1 MRVKIS
7 TIISTLLFSIIYSQ
21 NLSITGY
28 VKGAKNGNILVGA
41 NVYIVGTS
49 LGASARED
57 GQYKINNVKPGT
69 YSVKASYIGY
79 VTVEDSVTITDTD
92 INLDFNL
99 NYTTIEGKEVT
110 VTAQAKG
117 QMDAINRQL
126 NARSIVNIISSDR
139 IQELPD
145 ANAAESVARVPG
157 VSIKREGG
165 EGNKVVI
172 RGLSPKYNAITV
184 EGTRLPSTDP
194 DDRSTDL
201 SMISQYVLD
210 GIEVTKAGTPDQD
223 ADVLGGTVNFKLKRA
238 KPGLHFN
245 FIGQG
250 IHNGLKDTYE
260 DNKLVFDISNRF
272 WKDRI
277 GVLAQIDLEK
287 RNRSSN
293 ELGSSYSRDGSTE
306 NADSPGQLR
315 LTGLNLADI
324 LRDNKRRNSLIV
336 VDTKIPDR
344 GILSD
349 GSISFTSL
357 KSSINKDISTCG
369 INYSLTGG
377 DKSHNTGITDND
389 IKIRTNTLRFKQ
401 TLYYNFHLESFY
413 STSIAQN
420 NSFIKNFNF
429 FDGFAFKESPF
440 GVGIDRIQEI
450 TTNDTSNI
458 LFRGYSYNMAKS
470 KETEQTYGIN
480 LEYDFRISSN
490 FSGKIKFGT
499 KERTKSR
506 NFDQNN
512 ENGDIS
518 EIDAMC
524 GMTNEFPEY
533 FSEYIGLCGSQAI
546 TRIPFYPF
554 IDYKYQS
561 GNFFN
566 GRYSMGPKAN
576 INLMND
582 IFHYFKKNWNQYNSS
597 VAAPE
602 MVVHVLH
609 ETLSILY
616 DYEGE
621 ENYKAD
627 YLMIDMNLG
636 EKLNIITG
644 ARIEKN
650 ITRYQSYRAWAS
662 VIPSF
667 VFLGDSTL
675 QNRGNEYILPA
686 LFIRY
691 KPVSWLNIRFA
702 STNTLTRPNYTDILP
717 LYYVSTGSQS
727 IDYRNTGLEPG
738 KSENLDFSIAFN
750 QKHLGLFSIARF
762 EKNISGLIY
771 SSGRRY
777 VDDPIK
783 YGLTDNLK
791 SYMINDYKTNNPY
804 AVKLRGWEFDYQT
817 RFWYLPGPLSG
828 LVLNANYTISESE
841 VKYPRTEIHFEI
853 DFGPPLVAETINIDS
868 FYVDRLI
875 DQPNEIF
882 NLSIGYDYKGFSVRL
897 SVLSKSDI
905 FMQTNFWKELRQTT
919 DNYTRWDLSVKQKLP
934 INGLEI
940 FLNMNNITK
949 AVDKNRYHTSNSL
962 ALEQHYGKT
971 IDLGLKYSF

>member
-1 MRVKIS
+1 MKR
-7 TIISTLLFSIIYSQ
+7 LLILILLSSILCAE

-28 VKGAKNGNILVGA
+28 VKDAKNGNLLVGA
-41 NVYIVGTS
+41 NVFIVGTS
-49 LGASARED
+49 LGASARAD
-57 GQYKINNVKPGT
+57 GQYKITNVKPGN
-69 YSVKASYIGY
+69 YSLKASYIGY
-79 VTVEDSVTITDTD
+79 VTAEDSITITDTD

-238 KPGLHFN
+238 KPGFHFN

-277 GVLAQIDLEK
+277 GILAQIDLEK

-293 ELGSSYSRDGSTE
+293 ELGASYAREGSTE
-306 NADSPGQLR
+306 NVDSPGNLR

-324 LRDNKRRNSLIV
+324 LRDNSRGNSLIV
-336 VDTKIPDR
+336 LDLKIPER
-344 GILSD
+344 GLLSD
-349 GSISFTSL
+349 GSISLTSL
-357 KSSINKDISTCG
+357 KSSINKDISTCA
-369 INYSLTGG
+369 INYSLNTN
-377 DKSHNTGITDND
+377 DKSHNTGVTDND

-401 TLYYNFHLESFY
+401 TLYSNLHLESFY
-413 STSIAQN
+413 STSQAQN
-420 NSFIKNFNF
+420 NSFVKNYNF
-429 FDGFAFKESPF
+429 FDAFAFSESPL

-450 TTNDTSNI
+450 TINDTNNI
-458 LFRGYSYNMAKS
+458 YFRGYSYNISKS

-480 LEYDFRISSN
+480 LEYDFRLSSQL
-490 FSGKIKFGT
+490 SGKIKIGT

-512 ENGDIS
+512 ENGAPN
-518 EIDAMC
+518 EVDALC

-533 FSEYIGLCGSQAI
+533 FSEHTGLCGSSAI
-546 TRIPFYPF
+546 TRIPFYPY
-554 IDYKYQS
+554 IDYEYDS
-561 GNFFN
+561 GVFFG

-576 INLMND
+576 TKLMND
-582 IFHYFKKNWNQYNSS
+582 IFHYFKKNWNKNNSNA
-597 VAAPE
+597 AAPE
-602 MVVHVLH
+602 MVVHVFH
-609 ETLSILY
+609 ETSSILY

-621 ENYKAD
+621 ENYKAN

-644 ARIEKN
+644 GRIEKN
-650 ITRYQSYRAWAS
+650 STRYQSYSAWAS

-675 QNRGNEYILPA
+675 HNRENDLILPA
-686 LFIRY
+686 LFLRY

-702 STNTLTRPNYTDILP
+702 KTNTLTRPNYTDILP

-727 IDYRNTGLEPG
+727 IDYRNTALEPG

-750 QKHLGLFSIARF
+750 QKRLGLFSIGRF

-777 VDDPIK
+777 VDDPTK

-791 SYMINDYKTNNPY
+791 GYMINDYKTNNPY
-804 AVKLRGWEFDYQT
+804 TVKLRGWEFDYQT

-828 LVLNANYTISESE
+828 LVLNANYTVTESA

-853 DFGPPLVAETINIDS
+853 DFGPPLVAETVNIDS

-882 NLSIGYDYKGFSVRL
+882 NLSIGYDFKGFSGRL

-919 DNYTRWDLSVKQKLP
+919 DDYTRWDLSVKQKLP
-934 INGLEI
+934 VKGLEI
-940 FLNMNNITK
+940 FLNINNITE
-949 AVDKNRYHTSNSL
+949 AVDENRYHTSNSL

-971 IDLGLKYSF
+971 IDLGFKYSF

>member
-1 MRVKIS
+1 MKILFLF
-7 TIISTLLFSIIYSQ
+7 TLSLSSLYSQ

-28 VKGAKNGNILVGA
+28 VKDAKNGNLLVGA
-41 NVYIVGTS
+41 NVVITGTS
-49 LGASARED
+49 LGTSARED

-79 VTVEDSVTITDTD
+79 VTTEDSVTITDTD

-99 NYTTIEGKEVT
+99 SYTTIEGKEVT

-245 FIGQG
+245 FIGLG

-277 GVLAQIDLEK
+277 GILAQIDLEK

-293 ELGSSYSRDGSTE
+293 ELGASYVRDVSPDQDIDSIGSL
-306 NADSPGQLR
+306 S
-315 LTGLNLADI
+315 LTGLNLYDI
-324 LRDNKRRNSLIV
+324 LRDNNRRNSLIV
-336 VDTKIPDR
+336 ADIKIPDR

-349 GSISFTSL
+349 GSISYTSL
-357 KSSINKDISTCG
+357 NSSINKDISTCA
-369 INYSLTGG
+369 INYSLTENG
-377 DKSHNTGITDND
+377 KSHNTGVRDND
-389 IKIRTNTLRFKQ
+389 IKINTNTLKYRQ
-401 TLYYNFHLESFY
+401 TVYSKIHLEGFY
-413 STSIAQN
+413 SISQAQN
-420 NSFIKNFNF
+420 NSFIK
-429 FDGFAFKESPF
+429 GFGFHDNDPYIESPF

-450 TTNDTSNI
+450 SKNDTSNI
-458 LFRGYSYNMAKS
+458 LFQGYSYDVNKS
-470 KETEQTYGIN
+470 IEKEQTYGIN
-480 LEYDFRISSN
+480 LEYDFRLSSQ

-506 NFDQNN
+506 NFDRGYEGGGVANRH
-512 ENGDIS
+512 
-518 EIDAMC
+518 IDAMC
-524 GMTNEFPEY
+524 GMARAFPEY
-533 FSEYIGLCGSQAI
+533 FSEYIGLCGSQAM
-546 TRIPFYPF
+546 TSIPYYSF
-554 IDYKYQS
+554 IDYEYNS
-561 GNFFN
+561 GVFFD
-566 GRYSMGPKAN
+566 GRYSMGPKADTD
-576 INLMND
+576 LMND
-582 IFHYFKKNWNQYNSS
+582 IFHYFKKNWNQYNGEIHSS
-597 VAAPE
+597 NKA
-602 MVVHVLH
+602 LH
-609 ETLSILY
+609 SLNQTQSILW
-616 DYEGE
+616 DYKGDEDYRA
-621 ENYKAD
+621 NYAMLD
-627 YLMIDMNLG
+627 LEIG
-636 EKLNIITG
+636 PKLNVITG

-650 ITRYQSYRAWAS
+650 TTHYQSYQGWAS
-662 VIPSF
+662 MNEAL
-667 VFLGDSTL
+667 VFLGDSSWDSRE
-675 QNRGNEYILPA
+675 NDYILPS
-686 LFIRY
+686 LFLRY

-702 STNTLTRPNYTDILP
+702 KTNTLTRPNYADILP
-717 LYYVSTGSQS
+717 LYYVSPMSQS
-727 IDYRNTGLEPG
+727 LFYRNTALEPG

-750 QKHLGLFSIARF
+750 QKHLGLFSIGRF

-777 VDDPIK
+777 VDDPTK
-783 YGLTDNLK
+783 YGLTDNLEG
-791 SYMINDYKTNNPY
+791 YMMNNYKINNPHI
-804 AVKLRGWEFDYQT
+804 VKLRGWEFDYQT
-817 RFWYLPGPLSG
+817 RFWYLPGPFSG
-828 LVLNANYTISESE
+828 LVLNANYTATESE
-841 VKYPRTEIHFEI
+841 VKYPRTEIYYEI
-853 DFGPPLVAETINIDS
+853 DFGPPLVAQTMNVDS

-882 NLSIGYDYKGFSVRL
+882 NLSIGYDYKGFSGRL

-905 FMQTNFWKELRQTT
+905 FMQTNFWRELRQTT
-919 DNYTRWDLSVKQKLP
+919 DDYTRWDLSVKQKLP
-934 INGLEI
+934 VKGLEI
-940 FLNMNNITK
+940 FLNVNNITE
-949 AVDKNRYHTSNSL
+949 AVDKNRYYTSNSL
-962 ALEQHYGKT
+962 SLEQHYGKT
-971 IDLGLKYSF
+971 IDLGFKFSF

>member
-7 TIISTLLFSIIYSQ
+7 TIIAILLFSIIYSQ
-21 NLSITGY
+21 NLSITGS
-28 VKGAKNGNILVGA
+28 VKDAKNGNLLVGA
-41 NVYIVGTS
+41 NVFIVGTS

-79 VTVEDSVTITDTD
+79 VTAEDSVTITDTD

-357 KSSINKDISTCG
+357 NSSINKDITRYLQSYELQ
-369 INYSLTGG
+369 NLDMRLYSGT
-377 DKSHNTGITDND
+377 IDND
-389 IKIRTNTLRFKQ
+389 IKIKTNTLKYKQ
-401 TLYYNFHLESFY
+401 TLYSNLHLESFY
-413 STSIAQN
+413 TSSIAQN
-420 NSFIKNFNF
+420 NSFSYEFSF
-429 FDGFAFKESPF
+429 LDDEAFVSNSI
-440 GVGIDRIQEI
+440 GGIGLGNIQQS
-450 TTNDTSNI
+450 TTNDTGKIGLS
-458 LFRGYSYNMAKS
+458 GYQYYVNKS
-470 KETEQTYGIN
+470 KETEETYGIN
-480 LEYDFRISSN
+480 LEYDFRLSSQL
-490 FSGKIKFGT
+490 SGKIKIGT
-499 KERTKSR
+499 KQRKKDR
-506 NFDQNN
+506 AFDRSN
-512 ENGDIS
+512 EYAI
-518 EIDAMC
+518 IDAAA
-524 GMTNEFPEY
+524 GLREPRDSLIANFPEI
-533 FSEYIGLCGSQAI
+533 EYITGDLHKLS
-546 TRIPFYPF
+546 YWPF
-554 IDYKYQS
+554 IDNEYDS
-561 GNFFN
+561 GNFLD
-566 GRYSMGPKAN
+566 GQYTIGPVA
-576 INLMND
+576 D
-582 IFHYFKKNWNQYNSS
+582 IEFMKEIYNYFKRDWNRFTTGSTIDEYI
-597 VAAPE
+597 
-602 MVVHVLH
+602 MHKLH
-609 ETLSILY
+609 ETNTIMY

-621 ENYKAD
+621 ED
-627 YLMIDMNLG
+627 YSASYAMLDMDIG
-636 EKLNIITG
+636 PRLNIITG
-644 ARIEKN
+644 VRSEKN
-650 ITRYQSYRAWAS
+650 KTTYQSYQGTAS
-662 VIPSF
+662 ALPHW
-667 VFLGDSTL
+667 VFLGDSVWHTRE
-675 QNRGNEYILPA
+675 NDFVLPA

-702 STNTLTRPNYTDILP
+702 STNTLTRPSYTDILP
-717 LYYVSTGSQS
+717 LYNVIASSQEVE
-727 IDYRNTGLEPG
+727 YRNPYLEPG
-738 KSENLDFSIAFN
+738 KSENLDFSISFN
-750 QKHLGLFSIARF
+750 QKHLGLFSIGKF
-762 EKNISGLIY
+762 QKNISDLIY
-771 SSGRRY
+771 SSGRRF
-777 VDDPIK
+777 VDSTAL
-783 YGLTDNLK
+783 YGLPDNLK
-791 SYMINDYKTNNPY
+791 NYIIRDYKSNNPY
-804 AVKLRGWEFDYQT
+804 VVNLSGWELDYQT

-828 LVLNANYTISESE
+828 LILNANYTVTESE

-875 DQPNEIF
+875 DQPDEIF
-882 NLSIGYDYKGFSVRL
+882 NLSIGYDYKGFSGRL
-897 SVLSKSDI
+897 SVLSKADI

-919 DNYTRWDLSVKQKLP
+919 NNYTRWDLSVKQKLP

-940 FLNMNNITK
+940 FLNMNNITE
-949 AVDKNRYHTSNSL
+949 AVDKNKYHTSNSL